1 MGILIALIPAIAWGS
16 IGLVSGKLGG
26 TAHQQTLGMTIGAM
40 VFAVGVYFVYQP
52 ALDAKLLIVGLVSGF
67 FWTLG
72 QNQQFKSMKLVG
84 VSSTLPI
91 STGLQLIAN
100 TLAGVLLFHEWTSA
114 RDIILGT
121 IALVL
126 LIIGVRFTTISDT
139 KETNSSSDSS
149 KKAWTKALALSTLGY
164 ALYTITVNASGVSAL
179 AVILPQSAGMLAG
192 ALLFSWKKNIRSKY
206 TVRNILT
213 GLIWGIGNI
222 FMLLAMKKI
231 GLAVSFSLSQM
242 GIIISTLGGIWLLG
256 ETKTKRE
263 IKYVIWGCLLVIVGG
278 IVLGY
283 LKA

>member
-1 MGILIALIPAIAWGS
+1 
-16 IGLVSGKLGG
+16 
-26 TAHQQTLGMTIGAM
+26 M

-192 ALLFSWKKNIRSKY
+192 ALLFSWKENIRSKY

>member
-192 ALLFSWKKNIRSKY
+192 ALLFSWKENIRSKY

>member
-139 KETNSSSDSS
+139 KETNSNSDSS

-192 ALLFSWKKNIRSKY
+192 ALLFSWKENIRSKY